1 MSGKKFNHGDQL
13 LVTKGQLAG
22 IVGSCVGYNINITMR
37 RKHYIILAL
46 ALIIAM
52 TVCLYGA
59 IFGDFSLCM
68 KICLGFASAILN
80 VLINLIPYF
89 MMRRKNAV
97 LSLHSYLKAYI
108 NQIIMKD

>member
-1 MSGKKFNHGDQL
+1 MK
-13 LVTKGQLAG
+13 T
-22 IVGSCVGYNINITMR
+22 CNITMR

-68 KICLGFASAILN
+68 KICLGFASAILY
-80 VLINLIPYF
+80 VLINLRPYF
-89 MMRRKNAV
+89 TMRKKNAA

-108 NQIIMKD
+108 NQIITED